1 MVQKSESSG
10 RSSGIAVIDAA
21 DEIKKIVENIETV
34 MLGKREAVELLVL
47 VLISGGHV
55 LIEDVPGVGKTTLA
69 SALAKSISC
78 GFSRIQ
84 FTPDLMPSDIT
95 GFSVFNEKTR
105 EFEFRKGAV
114 MNDLVLADEINR
126 ATART
131 QSALLE
137 VMQER
142 QVTVDGNTYRMD
154 PPFMVIATQNPQ
166 ESFGTYP
173 LPDSQIDRFMIKFSI
188 GYPES
193 DSEIEMLKLEDRG
206 KEAIRSVTDAD
217 RVLLL
222 QEAARGIHVS
232 DLIYEYIVSIDKA
245 TLKDK
250 YLSRGAG
257 PRAALAL
264 LAMSRSYAMYNGRD
278 HVLPGDVKY
287 MAPFV
292 MTHRV
297 QLRREAVSAGIS
309 RKSVIKDILGRVAIP
324 ESK

>member
-1 MVQKSESSG
+1 MEQTSGNNNDRDFDASEEIE
-10 RSSGIAVIDAA
+10 RIID
-21 DEIKKIVENIETV
+21 NIETV

-47 VLISGGHV
+47 ALISGGHV

-95 GFSVFNEKTR
+95 GFSVFNEKTG

-114 MNDLVLADEINR
+114 MNDLILADEINR

-142 QVTVDGNTYRMD
+142 QVTVDGNTYSLD

-166 ESFGTYP
+166 DSFGTYP

-188 GYPES
+188 GYPEH
-193 DSEIEMLKLEDRG
+193 DSELEMLKLEDRG
-206 KEAIRSVTDAD
+206 KEAIRPVTDVETII
-217 RVLLL
+217 RL
-222 QEAARGIHVS
+222 QKAAKDLSVS

-245 TLKDK
+245 TLEDRR
-250 YLSRGAG
+250 LRNGAG

-264 LAMSRSYAMYNGRD
+264 LAMSRSYALYQGRNY
-278 HVLPGDVKY
+278 VLPGDVKY
-287 MAPFV
+287 MAPYV
-292 MTHRV
+292 ISHRV
-297 QLRREAVSAGIS
+297 QLKREAVSAGIS
-309 RKSVIKDILGRVAIP
+309 RKKVIADILESVPVP
-324 ESK
+324 ESE